1 MQKITEADDM
11 YLENTEEP
19 VCWQILKKDKRLVS
33 IAWDG
38 GEKQSLTWHKLFL
51 LVYRSGQVRLIV
63 HNVELK

>member
-38 GEKQSLTWHKLFL
+38 GEKQSLT
-51 LVYRSGQVRLIV
+51 
-63 HNVELK
+63 

>member
-1 MQKITEADDM
+1 MLFCFPSPPKICSKQMQKITEADDM

-38 GEKQSLTWHKLFL
+38 GEKQSLT
-51 LVYRSGQVRLIV
+51 
-63 HNVELK
+63 